1 VATTGLTAK
10 ATRTAFQAPAWLRQ
24 PSGQIGGTTAVVLL
38 FLPPALFLFTLFVAL
53 PMGEAAWYSFYSW
66 NGYGSPTDFVGWR
79 NFELLFANRA
89 FRIALINNLLIIV
102 ASLAVQLP
110 LALAM
115 AVLLADRIRGT
126 TTFRLIFFL
135 PYILAEVAAG
145 LIWRFVYDGE
155 YGLVAKIWE
164 LFGAVPPHVLA
175 EPEVA
180 MYAILVVVVWK
191 YFGFH
196 MMLYIAGLQQ
206 IDRSLYESARMDGAT
221 GWQTFSRITVP
232 LLGSTIR
239 LSVFF
244 SILGSIQLFDLIM
257 PLTKGGPSDSTQT
270 MVTYLYNYGVTRMR
284 IGFGSAV
291 GVVLFLICVVF
302 AFGYKRTLMRHD

>member
-1 VATTGLTAK
+1 MATTGLT
-10 ATRTAFQAPAWLRQ
+10 TRTMRAAFQAPAWLRLS
-24 PSGQIGGTTAVVLL
+24 PTRISGAGAVVLL

-53 PMGEAAWYSFYSW
+53 PMGEAAWYSFYNW
-66 NGYGSPTDFVGWR
+66 NGYGTPTQFVGWR

-89 FRIALINNLLIIV
+89 FRIALVNNLLIIV

-115 AVLLADRIRGT
+115 AILLADKIRGT
-126 TTFRLIFFL
+126 TSFRLIFFL

-155 YGLVAKIWE
+155 YGLIAKLWE
-164 LFGAVPPHVLA
+164 IFGATPPHVLA
-175 EPEVA
+175 EPDLA

-206 IDRSLYESARMDGAT
+206 IDRNLYEAARIDGAT

-270 MVTYLYNYGVTRMR
+270 MVTYLYSYGVTRMR

-291 GVVLFLICVVF
+291 GIVLFIICVVF
-302 AFGYKRTLMRHD
+302 AFGYKRVAMRND